1 LSRAHGSAAQR
12 AAVFL
17 DRDGTLL
24 DELGFLARP
33 ADLRLLPGAA
43 AGVRALNQAGLAVVL
58 VTNQSGIAR
67 GLFSEADL
75 AAIHARLAQ
84 ELERAG
90 AHLDA
95 LYHCPHH
102 PEQGQPPL
110 RRACSCRKPEP
121 GLLLLAA
128 RELGLD
134 LARSW
139 IVGDSVRDLE
149 AGRRAGIPGR
159 VLVLTGK
166 GQATLAGLAPEQRA
180 QTLVVADLPEAARR
194 VLAQGR

>member
-1 LSRAHGSAAQR
+1 LSPAPGSRPPR

-17 DRDGTLL
+17 DRDGTLV
-24 DELGFLARP
+24 DELGFLTRA

-67 GLFSEADL
+67 GLLSEADL
-75 AAIHARLAQ
+75 AAIHARLAR
-84 ELERAG
+84 ELAGAG

-102 PEQGQPPL
+102 PQQGQPPL

-121 GLLLLAA
+121 GLLFAAA
-128 RELGLD
+128 REHGLD

-139 IVGDSVRDLE
+139 VVGDGARDLE
-149 AGRRAGIPGR
+149 AGRRAGVPGR

-166 GQATLAGLAPEQRA
+166 GRETLAGLAPLERA
-180 QTLVVADLPEAARR
+180 RTLIAADLCEAVRQ